1 MLYLLPD
8 TPDQQIYLTLY
19 EGRSYFTTA
28 FTNYLMVL
36 TYEMSGES
44 FAQVIEI
51 LSENERITKLQVTT
65 DGIVK
70 SGRYHLEVYGQNS
83 NTNLDP
89 TDVSVVGLVER
100 GLAFISTDAVYYD
113 VSNPSIPTDIVYTG
127 I

>member
-1 MLYLLPD
+1 MLYMLPD
-8 TPDQQIYLTLY
+8 TPSQQIYLTLY

-28 FTNYLMVL
+28 FTNYLMIL
-36 TYEMSGES
+36 TYEMSGQS
-44 FAQVIEI
+44 FAQVVDI

-65 DGIVK
+65 EDIVK

-83 NTNLDP
+83 TTNLDP
-89 TDVSVVGLVER
+89 ADASVVGLVER

-113 VSNPSIPTDIVYTG
+113 VSSPSIPTDIVYTG